1 MKNAHFLNGQIVSED
16 DLQISP
22 RDLGYSR
29 GYAVFEFMLAH
40 KGRPFMLDKHMD
52 RLFASCES
60 IALTLPW
67 SKEQISE
74 WVLKTLDANKS
85 KEEKVIRIIISGGPS
100 ETLVPASMPTIVM
113 VVDSRLGGL
122 PEEYEKGVHVLLSE
136 FQRYEPQAKTNNYI
150 EAVRQ
155 FRSIPKDIHEVIY
168 HSENMVREG
177 TRCNVFALVNGT
189 LVTPRTGIL
198 EGITRSV
205 ILNELQ
211 LSLPVETRDFS
222 VKELLESPEVFITAT
237 SKEVMPVTKLNNQL
251 VGDGLVGPVTKE
263 VMSKFRAF
271 FESDLW

>member
-1 MKNAHFLNGQIVSED
+1 MKNVHFLNGQLVSED
-16 DLQISP
+16 ALQISP

-29 GYAVFEFMLAH
+29 GYGVFEFMLAH
-40 KGRPFMLDKHMD
+40 KGRPFMLDKHLD
-52 RLFASCES
+52 RLFTSCQS
-60 IALTLPW
+60 IGLTLPW

-74 WVLKTLDANKS
+74 WVLMTLDANKS
-85 KEEKVIRIIISGGPS
+85 KEEMVIRIMISGGPS
-100 ETLVPASMPTIVM
+100 DTLAPASTPTIVM
-113 VVDSRLGGL
+113 IVEPRLGGL

-155 FRSIPKDIHEVIY
+155 FRSVPKNIHEVIY
-168 HSENMVREG
+168 HFQDMVREG
-177 TRCNVFALVNGT
+177 TRCNVFAVVNGT
-189 LVTPRTGIL
+189 LLTPKTGIL

-205 ILNELQ
+205 ILEELQ
-211 LSLPVETRDFS
+211 LSVPVKARDFS

-237 SKEVMPVTKLNNQL
+237 SKEVMPVTKVSDQM

>member
-1 MKNAHFLNGQIVSED
+1 MKNTHFLNGQLVSED

-40 KGRPFMLDKHMD
+40 KGRPFMLDKHLD
-52 RLFASCES
+52 RLFTSCRS
-60 IALTLPW
+60 IALSVPW

-100 ETLVPASMPTIVM
+100 ETLAPASTPTIVM
-113 VVDSRLGGL
+113 IVDPRFGGL

-155 FRSIPKDIHEVIY
+155 ISSAPKNIHEVIY
-168 HSENMVREG
+168 HSEDMVREG
-177 TRCNVFALVNGT
+177 TRCNVFALVNGI
-189 LVTPRTGIL
+189 LFTPKTGIL

-205 ILNELQ
+205 ILEELQ
-211 LSLPVETRDFS
+211 LSVPVEARDFT
-222 VKELLESPEVFITAT
+222 VKELLESPELFITAT

-251 VGDGLVGPVTKE
+251 VGDGSVGPVTKE